1 MFGGSVYVIYNRDL
15 ISLFSLTIIHS
26 NKFYLWLKHDHKRA
40 HKNSIKPIINGYYS
54 FNNIIII
61 FLFPFLRNNYIIIT
75 YLLLCGLQK
84 SCPLQHLA
92 LIICLLHK
100 SPNLLNSDYMHVQKK
115 SIWVTSSVRFSLR
128 FQKSTKPTTNP
139 YNIKPKNEQEI

>member
-1 MFGGSVYVIYNRDL
+1 MGIGNRMFGGSVYVIYNRDL
-15 ISLFSLTIIHS
+15 ISLFSLTIIQS

-75 YLLLCGLQK
+75 YLLLYGLKK
-84 SCPLQHLA
+84 SCPLQYLA
-92 LIICLLHK
+92 LIICLLHR
-100 SPNLLNSDYMHVQKK
+100 SSD
-115 SIWVTSSVRFSLR
+115 
-128 FQKSTKPTTNP
+128 P
-139 YNIKPKNEQEI
+139 YHCPVPLVHPPHTQPSQPQHHLCQ

>member
-1 MFGGSVYVIYNRDL
+1 MGIGNRMFGGSVYVIYNRDL
-15 ISLFSLTIIHS
+15 ISLFSLTIIQS
-26 NKFYLWLKHDHKRA
+26 NKFYLWLKHDHERA

-100 SPNLLNSDYMHVQKK
+100 SPVPHHCLLPLVHPLHTQPSQPQHH
-115 SIWVTSSVRFSLR
+115 LCH
-128 FQKSTKPTTNP
+128 
-139 YNIKPKNEQEI
+139 